1 MEKTID
7 ELIQEAEATLGRLQA
22 QKYNEKEKERKEL
35 LLEAKEIVNN
45 PLNFEFRVSLPDVKK
60 FHRPD
65 SVFVE
70 RKLKDEFVK
79 RCKYESFY
87 TLRLPVDPLHI
98 HWYGNSYY
106 RTEEDILVTGYG
118 HTSVLKTPKL
128 CNGEEWARILRNDI
142 PEKFLIFPS
151 M

>member
-7 ELIQEAEATLGRLQA
+7 ELIKEAEATVGRLRA
-22 QKYNEKEKERKEL
+22 QRANAKEKEKQKL

-45 PLNFEFRVSLPDVKK
+45 PLNYEFRVTHPNSEKYP
-60 FHRPD
+60 HPG
-65 SVFVE
+65 SIYVE

-79 RCKYESFY
+79 LCKYESFY
-87 TLRLPVDPLHI
+87 NLRLPVDPLHI

-106 RTEEDILVTGYG
+106 RTEEDILVGGYG
-118 HTSVLKTPKL
+118 VNPVLKTPKL